1 MAAAT
6 VATHLHK
13 TWIHTAIDLAL
24 ELTRSVLSFTLRL
37 VGEDFETVIK
47 TSLSFSYMERRHNIH
62 TSRTQNVASAISS
75 GNARW
80 ATPEQ
85 ITEAAHKRKDTCT
98 LRRVHLTEKTKT
110 RKQRSRHG
118 VDDPSRFSIRP
129 SCARRRLRGLYFGV
143 ETILF
148 EPLK

>member
-6 VATHLHK
+6 VATHLHE

-75 GNARW
+75 GNAR
-80 ATPEQ
+80 
-85 ITEAAHKRKDTCT
+85 
-98 LRRVHLTEKTKT
+98 
-110 RKQRSRHG
+110 
-118 VDDPSRFSIRP
+118 
-129 SCARRRLRGLYFGV
+129 
-143 ETILF
+143 
-148 EPLK
+148 